1 MKETQRNLI
10 DFIEK
15 AYLLTRDAF
24 KEVQNNNFD
33 EVIRILDNREKA
45 INIATTFSERLALY
59 PEQDEVFNN
68 QLNQVVERINKL
80 DDIISSCLEHEKNKT
95 QFEIGKTYQSKE
107 NFKGYNLNKIK

>member
-1 MKETQRNLI
+1 MKETQKNLL

-24 KEVQNNNFD
+24 KAVQENDF
-33 EVIRILDNREKA
+33 EKVVAILDNREKA

-59 PEQDEVFNN
+59 PEQDEAFNN

-80 DDIISSCLEHEKNKT
+80 DDIITNCLSHEKNKT
-95 QFEIGKTYQSKE
+95 QFEIAKTHQNKE
-107 NFKGYNLNKIK
+107 NFKGYNLNKIR